1 MYEAPI
7 AMTPYQYFDNVL
19 FNFLFFFLIT
29 CLVIAASLPP
39 LLSHSEAWEL
49 GHMVQAYT
57 QKNYGS

>member
-49 GHMVQAYT
+49 GHMVQA
-57 QKNYGS
+57 